1 MKNLLVFTLAILV
14 VSTVSC
20 KVSSKKKHA
29 YMEKAYATF
38 NESFPDADVKL
49 LHDSVRIVFPNSI
62 VFKTGSTAINE
73 LFDSKIVRFAKI
85 LHQYSHTNV
94 LIVGHTDN
102 TGEEKINKQLS
113 KERSI
118 AVQTRLLEQKVKLSR
133 IETWGL
139 GDKSPVASNETEE
152 GRSQNRRAEFV
163 ILYSSK

>member
-1 MKNLLVFTLAILV
+1 
-14 VSTVSC
+14 
-20 KVSSKKKHA
+20 
-29 YMEKAYATF
+29 MEKAYASF
-38 NESFPDADVKL
+38 NESFPDADVNL

-73 LFDSKIVRFAKI
+73 LFDSKIARFAEI
-85 LHQYSHTNV
+85 LQQFSHTHV

-118 AVQTRLLEQKVKLSR
+118 AVQTRLLEHKLKLSR

-163 ILYSSK
+163 ILYSSN

>member
-1 MKNLLVFTLAILV
+1 
-14 VSTVSC
+14 
-20 KVSSKKKHA
+20 
-29 YMEKAYATF
+29 MEKAYASL
-38 NESFPDADVKL
+38 NESFPDADVNL

-73 LFDSKIVRFAKI
+73 LFDSKIARFAEI
-85 LHQYSHTNV
+85 LQQFSHTHV

-118 AVQTRLLEQKVKLSR
+118 AVQTRLLEHKLKLSR

-163 ILYSSK
+163 ILYSSN